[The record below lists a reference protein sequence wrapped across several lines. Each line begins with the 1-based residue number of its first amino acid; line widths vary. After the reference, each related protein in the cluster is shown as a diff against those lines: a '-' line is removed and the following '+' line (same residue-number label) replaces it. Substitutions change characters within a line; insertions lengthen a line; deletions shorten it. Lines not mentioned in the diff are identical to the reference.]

1 MSEKRGPKTF
11 TAKGQLSVYARFA
24 LWKATAEKGD
34 QVEVAK
40 IWLKWF
46 TAGTWSKM
54 DYRAFLVISLLL
66 RSIFGFRT
74 LVDGVAGVTLGR
86 AWLRS
91 FPYYSCFRELS
102 SEVQVKYVSF
112 LSLHVAWLI
121 FSLLS
126 YQIVY
131 IKSEAIYL
139 ESSTYMAHNL
149 VLNWDQHMR
158 TGNMV
163 RHASTGV
170 ARSQTEFSLETGG
183 KGGHGFRALYAIYI
197 LLLGFPFLVQNKG
210 NF

>member
-1 MSEKRGPKTF
+1 MAEKCPKKEVLKLLPQKGSYRF
-11 TAKGQLSVYARFA
+11 TRVLRYERPRQKRSTRLKWPKYGLNGLPRENGRKWITARFSS
-24 LWKATAEKGD
+24 
-34 QVEVAK
+34 
-40 IWLKWF
+40 F
-46 TAGTWSKM
+46 P
-54 DYRAFLVISLLL
+54 YYL

-112 LSLHVAWLI
+112 LSVHVACLI

-149 VLNWDQHMR
+149 VLNWNQHMR

-183 KGGHGFRALYAIYI
+183 KGGHKFRALYAI
-197 LLLGFPFLVQNKG
+197 
-210 NF
+210 

>member
-40 IWLKWF
+40 NGLNGLPRENGRKWI
-46 TAGTWSKM
+46 TARFSSFP
-54 DYRAFLVISLLL
+54 YYL

-112 LSLHVAWLI
+112 LSVHVACLI

-149 VLNWDQHMR
+149 VLNWNQHMR

-197 LLLGFPFLVQNKG
+197 LL
-210 NF
+210 

>member
-1 MSEKRGPKTF
+1 MAEKNCKRRGKNGRKMSEKRGPKTF
-11 TAKGQLSVYARFA
+11 TAKGQLWVYARFA

-40 IWLKWF
+40 NGLNGLPRENGRKWI
-46 TAGTWSKM
+46 TARFSSFP
-54 DYRAFLVISLLL
+54 YYL

-112 LSLHVAWLI
+112 LSVHVACLI

-139 ESSTYMAHNL
+139 ESSM
-149 VLNWDQHMR
+149 
-158 TGNMV
+158 
-163 RHASTGV
+163 
-170 ARSQTEFSLETGG
+170 
-183 KGGHGFRALYAIYI
+183 
-197 LLLGFPFLVQNKG
+197 
-210 NF
+210 